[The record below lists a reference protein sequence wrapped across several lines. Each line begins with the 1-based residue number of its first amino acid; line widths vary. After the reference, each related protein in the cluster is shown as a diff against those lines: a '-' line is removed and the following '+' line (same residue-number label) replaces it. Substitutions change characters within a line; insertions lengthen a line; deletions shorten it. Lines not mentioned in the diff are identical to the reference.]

1 MFLFGIH
8 LNRLV
13 GYKKEAVASG
23 TVCIVCIIFGIIK
36 KKSSSSEK
44 KKWKHLWTES
54 NRNKFSK
61 KQINKRTKTVRG
73 RGRGIALYDRVKR
86 KVLENSRAVFCW
98 VLTKVLV
105 AWKKRYSLTL
115 AVHYNYMGNC
125 DFYEFFK
132 NWKRKWNSSLLTENY
147 THHMCTAW
155 WIFTSKHTCA
165 VITHMKEI
173 LPASRS
179 HHPAPP

>member
-1 MFLFGIH
+1 MFLFGIR

-13 GYKKEAVASG
+13 GYKSG
-23 TVCIVCIIFGIIK
+23 SV
-36 KKSSSSEK
+36 SEQNQTGLSLAK
-44 KKWKHLWTES
+44 QTNKPTNKNSEGQGEGYCSMTEW
-54 NRNKFSK
+54 
-61 KQINKRTKTVRG
+61 
-73 RGRGIALYDRVKR
+73 

-98 VLTKVLV
+98 VLKKVLV
-105 AWKKRYSLTL
+105 AWKRRYSLTL

-155 WIFTSKHTCA
+155 WIFTSKYTCV

-173 LPASRS
+173 LPASRIRCS
-179 HHPAPP
+179 SPPQELPCST